1 VFPVVPRVR
10 LTGVLIEEGKLLV
23 LRVRDPVSVSSDRR
37 WSLPGGTLEP
47 GESIGECLRREV
59 KEETGLDIAIKR
71 LLYICDRL
79 EDAHHVVH
87 ITFLLQRTSGELVVG
102 REPEPDANEILTAE
116 FVPIGL
122 RILQGAYREHRSLMA
137 T

>member
-1 VFPVVPRVR
+1 M
-10 LTGVLIEEGKLLV
+10 
-23 LRVRDPVSVSSDRR
+23 
-37 WSLPGGTLEP
+37 
-47 GESIGECLRREV
+47 RREV

-102 REPEPDANEILTAE
+102 REPEPDANEILAAE
-116 FVPIGL
+116 FVPIGD
-122 RILQGAYREHRSLMA
+122 LQSRGFSAFSAEFQGIVEAGFPDSGSYKGPTRNIGL
-137 T
+137 